1 MKPIYVG
8 HAALL
13 LYEPDEEHQES
24 QWTLRH
30 VEQCFCRRPT
40 TVGVRALMDED
51 GYIVDIVEGRA
62 PEGAAVIEV
71 SMRLDSGS
79 LMLSGGDPGGIEVW
93 SGPRGWA
100 RVHLGQTVVEPGER
114 PKLALHLQV
123 EPDGEERPTR
133 VYGDWGWSI
142 PPGPYLETAEVLRLP
157 EA

>member
-1 MKPIYVG
+1 
-8 HAALL
+8 
-13 LYEPDEEHQES
+13 
-24 QWTLRH
+24 
-30 VEQCFCRRPT
+30 
-40 TVGVRALMDED
+40 MDED

-79 LMLSGGDPGGIEVW
+79 LMLSGGDPGGVEVW
-93 SGPRGWA
+93 SGPPGWV
-100 RVHLGQTVVEPGER
+100 RVHLGQTVVEDGER